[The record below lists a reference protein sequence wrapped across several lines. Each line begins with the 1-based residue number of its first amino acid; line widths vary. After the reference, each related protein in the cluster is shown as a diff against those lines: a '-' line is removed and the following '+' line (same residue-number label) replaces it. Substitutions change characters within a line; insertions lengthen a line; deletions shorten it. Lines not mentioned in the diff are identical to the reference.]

1 MQLTDIQQLQNLSD
15 LTFSYIK
22 SELTKLN
29 NNGKGLG
36 QIKLAELTGVNVKTV
51 NSILHGR
58 IGSLKT
64 ETLVRMASHLIERK
78 LFLTTHSQN

>member
-29 NNGKGLG
+29 QSGLG
-36 QIKLAELTGVNVKTV
+36 QITLARLTGVNVKTV

-64 ETLVRMASHLIERK
+64 ETLVRMATHLIELDNDK
-78 LFLTTHSQN
+78 L

>member
-1 MQLTDIQQLQNLSD
+1 MQLADIQQLQNLSD

-29 NNGKGLG
+29 DNGKGLG
-36 QIKLAELTGVNVKTV
+36 QIKLAELTRVNVKTI

-64 ETLVRMASHLIERK
+64 EKLVRMATHLIELDKTK
-78 LFLTTHSQN
+78 L

>member
-1 MQLTDIQQLQNLSD
+1 MQLTEIQTLQNLSD

-29 NNGKGLG
+29 QSGIG
-36 QIKLAELTGVNVKTV
+36 QIKLSKLTGVNVKTV

-58 IGSLKT
+58 IDGLKT
-64 ETLVRMASHLIERK
+64 ETLVRMATHLIELDKSK
-78 LFLTTHSQN
+78 L

>member
-1 MQLTDIQQLQNLSD
+1 MQLADIQQLQNLSD

-36 QIKLAELTGVNVKTV
+36 QIKLAELTRVNVKTI

-58 IGSLKT
+58 IDGLKT
-64 ETLVRMASHLIERK
+64 ETLVRMATHLIELDK
-78 LFLTTHSQN
+78 STL

>member
-29 NNGKGLG
+29 DNGHGVG
-36 QIKLAELTGVNVKTV
+36 QIKLAKITGVNEKTI

-58 IGSLKT
+58 IDGLKT
-64 ETLVRMASHLIERK
+64 ETLVRMATHLIELDKTK
-78 LFLTTHSQN
+78 L

>member
-1 MQLTDIQQLQNLSD
+1 MQLTDIRQLQNLSD

-29 NNGKGLG
+29 QSGLG
-36 QIKLAELTGVNVKTV
+36 QIKLARLTGVNVKTI

-64 ETLVRMASHLIERK
+64 ETLVRMATHLIELDK
-78 LFLTTHSQN
+78 STL

>member
-1 MQLTDIQQLQNLSD
+1 MQLAEIQQLQSLSD
-15 LTFSYIK
+15 LTFSFTK

-29 NNGKGLG
+29 KSGLG
-36 QIKLAELTGVNVKTV
+36 QIKLARLTGVNVKTI

-64 ETLVRMASHLIERK
+64 ETLVRMATHLINKKESK
-78 LFLTTHSQN
+78 I

>member
-1 MQLTDIQQLQNLSD
+1 MQLTEIAQLQSLSD

-29 NNGKGLG
+29 QSGLG
-36 QIKLAELTGVNVKTV
+36 QIKLAKLTGVNVKTV

-64 ETLVRMASHLIERK
+64 ETLVRMATHLIELDK
-78 LFLTTHSQN
+78 SNL

>member
-1 MQLTDIQQLQNLSD
+1 MQLTEIQQLQSLSD
-15 LTFSYIK
+15 LTFSFIK

-29 NNGKGLG
+29 QSGLG
-36 QIKLAELTGVNVKTV
+36 QIKLARLTGVNVKTV

-64 ETLVRMASHLIERK
+64 ETLVRMATHLIELDK
-78 LFLTTHSQN
+78 SNL

>member
-1 MQLTDIQQLQNLSD
+1 MQLTDIRQLQNLSD

-29 NNGKGLG
+29 QSGLG
-36 QIKLAELTGVNVKTV
+36 QIKLARLTGVNVKTI

-64 ETLVRMASHLIERK
+64 ETLVRMATHLIERK
-78 LFLTTHSQN
+78 

>member
-1 MQLTDIQQLQNLSD
+1 MQLTEIAQLQNLSD

-29 NNGKGLG
+29 QSGLG
-36 QIKLAELTGVNVKTV
+36 QIKLARLTGVNVKTI

-64 ETLVRMASHLIERK
+64 ETLVRMATHLIELDNNK
-78 LFLTTHSQN
+78 L

>member
-1 MQLTDIQQLQNLSD
+1 MQLADIQQLQNLSD

-29 NNGKGLG
+29 QSGIG
-36 QIKLAELTGVNVKTV
+36 QIKLAKLAGVNVKTI

-58 IGSLKT
+58 IDGLKT
-64 ETLVRMASHLIERK
+64 ETLVRMATHLIERK
-78 LFLTTHSQN
+78 

>member
-1 MQLTDIQQLQNLSD
+1 MQLADIQTLQNLSD

-29 NNGKGLG
+29 QTGLG
-36 QIKLAELTGVNVKTV
+36 QIKLSRLTGVNVKTI

-64 ETLVRMASHLIERK
+64 ETLVRMATHLINKKESK
-78 LFLTTHSQN
+78 I

>member
-22 SELTKLN
+22 SELIKLN

-36 QIKLAELTGVNVKTV
+36 QSKLAKLTGVNVKTI
-51 NSILHGR
+51 NDLLHGR
-58 IGSLKT
+58 IGGLKT
-64 ETLVRMASHLIERK
+64 ETLVRMATRLIDR
-78 LFLTTHSQN
+78 Q

>member
-1 MQLTDIQQLQNLSD
+1 MQLADIQQLQNLSD

-29 NNGKGLG
+29 DNGHGLG
-36 QIKLAELTGVNVKTV
+36 QIKLAELTRVNVKTI

-64 ETLVRMASHLIERK
+64 ETLVRMATHLIELDKTK
-78 LFLTTHSQN
+78 L